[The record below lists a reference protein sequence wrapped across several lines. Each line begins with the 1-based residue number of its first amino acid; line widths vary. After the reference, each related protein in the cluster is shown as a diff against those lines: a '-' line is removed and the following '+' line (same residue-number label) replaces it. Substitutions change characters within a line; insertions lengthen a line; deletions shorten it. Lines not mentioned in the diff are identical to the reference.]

1 MKIELKKITNYQCEY
16 TLAMDDQSL
25 ERITLETKT
34 YLVHDICHF
43 AVEKNLGYKN
53 GFWGML
59 SQGYTFSE
67 LFAKDNP
74 QTEEL
79 RFIEQIVGPVQS
91 VYLGHI
97 PKQDFGQYIT
107 HLDFSITDNVI
118 DNCLI
123 DIKAIIKKWE
133 QLAVGEQLILQFNLK
148 NEKGTT
154 NR

>member
-1 MKIELKKITNYQCEY
+1 M
-16 TLAMDDQSL
+16 
-25 ERITLETKT
+25 
-34 YLVHDICHF
+34 
-43 AVEKNLGYKN
+43 
-53 GFWGML
+53 
-59 SQGYTFSE
+59 
-67 LFAKDNP
+67 
-74 QTEEL
+74 
-79 RFIEQIVGPVQS
+79 QS

-123 DIKAIIKKWE
+123 DIKAIIKIWE
-133 QLAVGEQLILQFNLK
+133 QLAVGEQLRLQFNLK